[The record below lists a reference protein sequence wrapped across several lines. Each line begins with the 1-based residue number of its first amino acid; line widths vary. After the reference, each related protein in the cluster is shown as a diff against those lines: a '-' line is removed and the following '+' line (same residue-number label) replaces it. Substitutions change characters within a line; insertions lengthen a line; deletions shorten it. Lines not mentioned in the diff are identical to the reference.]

1 MKKSIR
7 IILGV
12 VLGIL
17 VVALLAFTFIKY
29 RSNMPSPSPSPDTSK
44 ETEKDEETIK
54 KEQQE
59 KLSTAFEKAKKEK
72 NAELEKIIVEY
83 MKKEYIETDP
93 WNQMLKEKPEGFTIS
108 LSLKQLKEKGYDM
121 TSFHTTEV
129 DCDEPLSFGVLHI
142 TVGNKEYSANLYC
155 TYSFKSN
162 EKQEIIK

>member
-1 MKKSIR
+1 MKKKIGIFIGVIFGLLL
-7 IILGV
+7 IIL
-12 VLGIL
+12 L
-17 VVALLAFTFIKY
+17 ALTIIKLK
-29 RSNMPSPSPSPDTSK
+29 NKPSIENPTPDTSGQ
-44 ETEKDEETIK
+44 TEKDEETIK

-93 WNQMLKEKPEGFTIS
+93 WSQMLKEKPEGFTVS

-129 DCDEPLSFGVLHI
+129 DCDESLSFGVLHI

-162 EKQEIIK
+162 ENFEIIK

>member
-1 MKKSIR
+1 MKKKIGIFIGVIFGLIL
-7 IILGV
+7 IILL
-12 VLGIL
+12 VLTI
-17 VVALLAFTFIKY
+17 IKLK
-29 RSNMPSPSPSPDTSK
+29 NKPSIENQTPDTSGQ
-44 ETEKDEETIK
+44 TVKDEETIK

-83 MKKEYIETDP
+83 MKKEYVETDP

-129 DCDEPLSFGVLHI
+129 DCDESLSFGVLHI

-162 EKQEIIK
+162 ENFEIIK